1 MKRTLRILIS
11 LGLLA
16 AVIAISDWRAVA
28 AVLKSVSVRWVV
40 VALALAVVDRLVL
53 NYRWQ
58 LLLGAQ
64 GVQVTFGRL
73 FRVQLAANF
82 LGSFL
87 PTSLGV
93 DAVRVASLCRSGE
106 PTALVIAATLVDR
119 ASIVI
124 ATLLFGSTMILALAH
139 ARVPSNLEQTVLAS
153 TAFVM
158 VLGAIVLLPAV
169 RRRVRS
175 AVQPRVPARVGQA
188 LAAIA
193 AASLIYRSEGRIVG
207 WVALVTVVLFI
218 DRVLFAKSLA
228 LACGVDVPFS
238 DLLMVVP
245 ILWILVM
252 LPITIGGL
260 GVQDAGYVALMA
272 LVGVSAPVAVGMS
285 LLEHLLTRA
294 VSLPGAFL
302 IETRTSK

>member
-1 MKRTLRILIS
+1 
-11 LGLLA
+11 
-16 AVIAISDWRAVA
+16 
-28 AVLKSVSVRWVV
+28 
-40 VALALAVVDRLVL
+40 
-53 NYRWQ
+53 
-58 LLLGAQ
+58 
-64 GVQVTFGRL
+64 
-73 FRVQLAANF
+73 
-82 LGSFL
+82 
-87 PTSLGV
+87 
-93 DAVRVASLCRSGE
+93 
-106 PTALVIAATLVDR
+106 
-119 ASIVI
+119 
-124 ATLLFGSTMILALAH
+124 
-139 ARVPSNLEQTVLAS
+139 
-153 TAFVM
+153 M
-158 VLGAIVLLPAV
+158 VLVAIVLLPAV